1 MRIALIHQYY
11 LRPGQAGGSRFNEM
25 ARWWSEQ
32 GCEVWVVAGQVE
44 YASGEKSSDYKG
56 VRPWVREDDGPVKVL
71 RAYTPDTYHRTFLG
85 RALSLV
91 GFGVSATT
99 ALAALPPC
107 DVIVATSPPLTV
119 AFAGVAAR
127 VLRGWPLVFEVRDLW
142 PESAVA
148 TDVLSRDSVVTRA
161 LYRLEKLANGMA
173 SHTVALTPAIAA
185 STIARGLQTPEHTSL
200 IPNGADAAFLAA
212 PFDKRDRDALRESL
226 GWRDRF
232 VVLYAG
238 AHGVA
243 NHLEQLL
250 DVAECLR
257 DDPRIQLAAIG
268 DGPKKVALVA
278 ASKRRGL
285 RNLAWLDPVSHD
297 QIHRY
302 FDAADCAAAVLKK
315 TPTFETVYP
324 NKVFEG
330 MARARPI
337 LCVVD
342 GVARALVEEHG
353 AGVFAR
359 PEDPGE
365 IARVIRALAADPE
378 EARKM
383 GERGRELVLAR
394 FQRREL
400 AMRYLDLLEQVVAR
414 NQ

>member
-25 ARWWSEQ
+25 ARWWAEA
-32 GCEVWVVAGQVE
+32 GCEVWVIAGQVE
-44 YASGEKSSDYKG
+44 YTSGNKPDVYRG
-56 VRPWVREDDGPVKVL
+56 PRVWVREDDGPVKVL

-85 RALSLV
+85 RAVSLT
-91 GFGVSATT
+91 GFGLSAAMT
-99 ALAALPPC
+99 LAALPPC
-107 DVIVATSPPLTV
+107 DVIVTTSPPLTV
-119 AFAGVAAR
+119 ALAGILAR
-127 VLRGWPLVFEVRDLW
+127 LLRGWPLVFEVRDLW

-148 TDVLSRDSVVTRA
+148 TGVLSPESSVTRA
-161 LYRLEKLANGMA
+161 LFAIEKLANRFA

-185 STIARGLQTPEHTSL
+185 STTRRGLQTPENTSL
-200 IPNGADAAFLAA
+200 IPNGADAALLAA
-212 PFDKRDRDALRESL
+212 PFDAKDRERLREEL
-226 GWRDRF
+226 GWSDRF

-250 DVAECLR
+250 EVAELLR
-257 DDPRIQLAAIG
+257 DEPHIQLAAIG
-268 DGPKKVALVA
+268 DGPCKSALVE

-285 RNLAWLDPVSHD
+285 HNLAWIDPVAHD

-353 AGVFAR
+353 AGVFAE
-359 PEDPGE
+359 PESPGE
-365 IARVIRALAADPE
+365 IANAIRALASDPTW
-378 EARKM
+378 AKKM

-394 FQRREL
+394 FQRRDL
-400 AMRYLDLLEQVVAR
+400 AHRYLELLREVSR

>member
-1 MRIALIHQYY
+1 MRIALIHQHY

-25 ARWWSEQ
+25 ARWWTEA
-32 GCEVWVVAGQVE
+32 GCEVWVIAGQVE
-44 YASGEKSSDYKG
+44 YTSGLKPRSYKRAG
-56 VRPWVREDDGPVKVL
+56 LWVREDDGPVKVL
-71 RAYTPDTYHRTFLG
+71 RAYTPDTYHRTFFG
-85 RALSLV
+85 RAVSLA
-91 GFGVSATT
+91 GFGASATA

-119 AFAGVAAR
+119 ALAGIAAR

-148 TDVLSRDSVVTRA
+148 TGVLADDSMVTSA
-161 LYRLEKLANGMA
+161 LYRLEKLANGFA
-173 SHTVALTPAIAA
+173 AHTVALTPAIAA
-185 STIARGLQTPEHTSL
+185 STTSRGFQTPEQTSL
-200 IPNGADAAFLAA
+200 IPNGADADFLAA
-212 PFDKRDRDALRESL
+212 PFDVQDRERLRRQL
-226 GWRDRF
+226 GWEDRF
-232 VVLYAG
+232 VILYAG

-257 DDPRIQLAAIG
+257 DDPRILLAAIG
-268 DGPKKVALVA
+268 DGPLKPGLVT
-278 ASKRRGL
+278 ASKARGL
-285 RNLAWLDPVSHD
+285 SNLAWLDPVAHD

-342 GVARALVEEHG
+342 GVARALVEENG
-353 AGVFAR
+353 AGVFAP
-359 PEDPGE
+359 PESPGE

-378 EARKM
+378 SAKKM

-400 AMRYLDLLEQVVAR
+400 AMRYLDLLEQVVA
-414 NQ
+414 QHQ